1 MTTKRAPATPPVLPP
16 LGPPHYRGPTGDTAN
31 PEAVA
36 AVKRVEAIRT
46 ASAIRAPKD
55 TRKK

>member
-1 MTTKRAPATPPVLPP
+1 MKRQSAPATPPVLPP

-36 AVKRVEAIRT
+36 AVTLVEAIRT
-46 ASAIRAPKD
+46 ALGLPTPKD